1 VSEIV
6 TQQKRR
12 EKMKNLLNR
21 LFKREE
27 KKVDYVTPAR
37 APRVYVEFQWVGTR
51 GRIGQKMDL
60 ALLKSYVENEV
71 IYGDYE
77 IIAYL

>member
-1 VSEIV
+1 MLKG
-6 TQQKRR
+6 KR
-12 EKMKNLLNR
+12 KMKNLLNR

-27 KKVDYVTPAR
+27 KKVDYVTPVR
-37 APRVYVEFQWVGTR
+37 EPRVYVEFQWVGTR
-51 GRIGQKMDL
+51 GRTAERMNL
-60 ALLKSYVENEV
+60 ALLKSYVENEI